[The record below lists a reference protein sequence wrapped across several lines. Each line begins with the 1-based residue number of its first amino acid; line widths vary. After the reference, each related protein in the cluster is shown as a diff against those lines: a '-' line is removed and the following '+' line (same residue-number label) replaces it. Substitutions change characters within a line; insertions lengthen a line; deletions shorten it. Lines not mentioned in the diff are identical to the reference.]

1 MAEAFQVPVAPHD
14 CTGPVLLTA
23 SVHHSL
29 NASNALVQEIV
40 RAFYYGCYQDLVT
53 DLPPIEDGHIRAPD
67 GPGLGLVLQ
76 PDVLKRADCQVMRTA
91 L

>member
-29 NASNALVQEIV
+29 EIV